1 MPKTKRKRQAPR
13 ERPYVSNLE
22 LREALAE
29 KLTERELNALEKQI
43 TTVVEIATERAV
55 YDTITATFV
64 RHWAVLTRVM
74 RDRFGWGQTRLLRLY
89 DLCKDYLVDIAENRI
104 TVEEMLAV
112 IEHDDN
118 IRILWDKVRHE
129 DVK

>member
-1 MPKTKRKRQAPR
+1 MPKTKRKRQAPH
-13 ERPYVSNLE
+13 ERPYVSNLD

-29 KLTERELNALEKQI
+29 KLTDRELNALEKQI
-43 TTVVEIATERAV
+43 RTAVEIATERAV

-64 RHWAVLTRVM
+64 RHWAVLIRVM
-74 RDRFGWGQTRLLRLY
+74 RDRFGWGQQRLMRLY
-89 DLCKDYLVDIAENRI
+89 DLCKDYLVDIAEGRI

-112 IEHDDN
+112 IEHDDD
-118 IRILWDKVRHE
+118 IRILWDRVKTE